1 MKLCSVCA
9 EREIDNERDD
19 EGRDLCRSCLR
30 SWWRYCSNFVTG
42 SYQRW
47 VRDRLET
54 LRRQRALRAAEEVG
68 R

>member
-9 EREIDNERDD
+9 ERETAANS
-19 EGRDLCRSCLR
+19 EGRDLCMPCLR
-30 SWWRYCSNFVTG
+30 SWWHYCRNFVTG

-54 LRRQRALRAAEEVG
+54 LRRQRALRAAEEAA